1 MEDDLME
8 HVLYIFLYVAVVR
21 SSGEGVFVVRELF
34 FIADLFCSYVEQI
47 SAKKKNFFS
56 FFFCS
61 VQILHV
67 VIFCFVYIL
76 CNTFKTVKK
85 KHGTHYGLDREL

>member
-1 MEDDLME
+1 ME

-47 SAKKKNFFS
+47 SAKKITFFPFFLFGANITRRNFL
-56 FFFCS
+56 FC
-61 VQILHV
+61 LH
-67 VIFCFVYIL
+67 FM
-76 CNTFKTVKK
+76 
-85 KHGTHYGLDREL
+85 